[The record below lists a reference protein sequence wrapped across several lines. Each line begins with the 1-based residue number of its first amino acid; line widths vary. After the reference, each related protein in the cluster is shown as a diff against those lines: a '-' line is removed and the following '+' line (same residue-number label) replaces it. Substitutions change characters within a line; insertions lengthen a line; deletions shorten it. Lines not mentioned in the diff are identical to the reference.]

1 LLGPW
6 FTVLVFGDALPA
18 GVEDDDGLLR
28 WTAVGPLCDER
39 GRAALAH
46 QLGQT
51 LDGQAWLLRPDQHVM
66 AAATPETRDPQAVQA
81 WISAALDAP
90 VACPESLPEARGL
103 YRSTGGASHAAIPAT
118 A

>member
-1 LLGPW
+1 MLGPW

-18 GVEDDDGLLR
+18 SAQDDAGLVR
-28 WTAVGPLCDER
+28 WVAVGPLCDER

-46 QLGQT
+46 QLGLA

-66 AAATPETRDPQAVQA
+66 AAATPETNDPAAVLA
-81 WISAALDAP
+81 WIAAALDAAG
-90 VACPESLPEARGL
+90 ACSEPLPEARGL